1 MVELPKRSRPAARP
15 LRKFVSFGILS
26 LTAWSSPLMSQ
37 SNSSAEQH
45 LPPQKGSAAR
55 RAPLPELD
63 PPAMPQASRAA
74 AEPSP
79 PPAQA
84 VGPTQQAHEPAAE
97 LRKGL
102 TLELDAEPDEPQI
115 RRVPFSA
122 RIDESIIERLEA
134 FVAAKPKRGGRGRS
148 KQSVTEKALDAYL
161 RAHGC

>member
-1 MVELPKRSRPAARP
+1 
-15 LRKFVSFGILS
+15 
-26 LTAWSSPLMSQ
+26 MSQ
-37 SNSSAEQH
+37 SNSSAEQR

-63 PPAMPQASRAA
+63 PPPMPQAPQPSQAA
-74 AEPSP
+74 AEPP
-79 PPAQA
+79 PPPVPVAS
-84 VGPTQQAHEPAAE
+84 PTPQAHEPAAE
-97 LRKGL
+97 PRKGL
-102 TLELDAEPDEPQI
+102 TLELDAELDEPQI

>member
-1 MVELPKRSRPAARP
+1 M
-15 LRKFVSFGILS
+15 
-26 LTAWSSPLMSQ
+26 
-37 SNSSAEQH
+37 
-45 LPPQKGSAAR
+45 
-55 RAPLPELD
+55 
-63 PPAMPQASRAA
+63 
-74 AEPSP
+74 
-79 PPAQA
+79 
-84 VGPTQQAHEPAAE
+84 HEPAAE

>member
-1 MVELPKRSRPAARP
+1 
-15 LRKFVSFGILS
+15 
-26 LTAWSSPLMSQ
+26 MSQ

-63 PPAMPQASRAA
+63 PPAMPQAPQPSRAA

-79 PPAQA
+79 PPAPVA
-84 VGPTQQAHEPAAE
+84 SPTQQAHEPAAE